1 MHWVDR
7 GSEPSR
13 LAEVRRKHTDRWVS
27 HYRDN
32 IGERPPRPRLKNLRI
47 RLRRRFHDICGYCEE
62 EDTPGTLDH
71 FKPKSKFPELVYEW
85 SNWVFACRGCN
96 NFKGCKWPDG
106 GYVDP
111 CACLMS
117 ERPENFFDFDLDT
130 GSIIPLS
137 LLSEERHSK
146 SWNTIEDIGLND
158 SEHLKK
164 RIARIELVKLL
175 LSFSANT
182 PHPDIEQYTRRLTD
196 RDRELSSLTRK
207 VLGEY
212 GATGQIQEKVLEP

>member
-7 GSEPSR
+7 GPEPHG
-13 LAEVRRKHTDRWVS
+13 LEEVRIRYTPGWVS
-27 HYRDN
+27 HCRDD
-32 IGERPPRPRLKNLRI
+32 GAEKPSDSLWGRFRDCLRPH
-47 RLRRRFHDICGYCEE
+47 FYSICGYCEE
-62 EDTPGTLDH
+62 EVDQSRESVDH
-71 FKPKSKFPELVYEW
+71 FRPKTKFPVLVYEW
-85 SNWVFACRGCN
+85 SNWVFACRECN
-96 NFKGCKWPDG
+96 NSKGDKWPDG

-111 CACLMS
+111 CACSMS

-137 LLSEERHSK
+137 PLSEERHSK

-158 SEHLKK
+158 SEHLRK

-175 LSFSANT
+175 LSFSADT
-182 PHPDIEQYTRRLTD
+182 PHPYIEQYTRRLTD

-207 VLGEY
+207 MLGEY
-212 GATGQIQEKVLEP
+212 GATGQI